1 MIKNNAQ
8 KDQSFGDFW
17 INPKNLETR
26 KKEFFHH
33 LNKII
38 NWRPIEYRIEKLYC
52 EETGRPGFPA
62 LLMFKALLLAQWY
75 SLSDPELE
83 DCLKDRLS
91 FKQFTGLG
99 IEDNVPD
106 ETTLCRFR
114 NRLMG
119 KNLLEKLFYLV
130 NEQLEKKGLFVKK
143 GTLIDASIL
152 EAEGGK
158 KSFEKR
164 EDKEATWTKKNNM
177 SFFGYKAHVGMD
189 YKSWL
194 IHNLELTT
202 ASVHD
207 SRVWDELLTNEE
219 EAVFADKGYY
229 DEGYKTVLRRRGIY
243 CGILDKAKRNSPL
256 SSRQKKRNKQKSK
269 IRCNV
274 ERFFAVLKNQYRSR
288 VRYLGRMK
296 NKEHL
301 FSLGLAYNLERAV
314 SLCYAPA

>member
-17 INPKNLETR
+17 MNPKNLETR
-26 KKEFFHH
+26 KKEFFQH
-33 LNKII
+33 LNKVIH
-38 NWRPIEYRIEKLYC
+38 WRPLEYRIEKLYC
-52 EETGRPGFPA
+52 EETGRPGFAA

-91 FKQFTGLG
+91 FKQFVGLG
-99 IEDNVPD
+99 IEDDTPD

-114 NRLMG
+114 NRLME
-119 KNLLEKLFYLV
+119 KRLLEKLFHIV
-130 NEQLEKKGLFVKK
+130 SQQLEAKGLFVKK

-158 KSFEKR
+158 KKLEKR
-164 EDKEATWTKKNNM
+164 QDKEATWTKKNDV
-177 SFFGYKAHVGMD
+177 SFYGYKGHAGMD
-189 YKSWL
+189 WLSWL
-194 IHNLELTT
+194 IHDLDLIT

-207 SRVWDELLTNEE
+207 SGVWDGLLTNQEQ
-219 EAVFADKGYY
+219 AVFADKGYY
-229 DEGYKTVLRRRGIY
+229 DEGYKKVLRRQGIY
-243 CGILDKAKRNSPL
+243 CGILDKAKKNAPL
-256 SSRQKKRNKQKSK
+256 SPRQEKRNKQKSRV
-269 IRCNV
+269 RCNI
-274 ERFFAVLKNQYRSR
+274 ERFFAVLKDQYKAK
-288 VRYLGRMK
+288 VRYLGLMK

-314 SLCYAPA
+314 SLCYACA